1 MSETTD
7 MHRRALMQVAVSAP
21 LLLATATVA
30 AKAAAGSAT
39 AKPPDRNIF
48 VKHAYEEHT
57 VNLGEVTMNYVTAGS
72 ASKPALLLIPGQT
85 ESWWAYEKAI
95 GLLAPDFQVFCVD
108 LRGQGRTTW
117 TPGRYT
123 YDNMG
128 ADLVRFISLV
138 IQRPTITS
146 GCSSGGVLSCWL
158 SAFAMPGQIRASH
171 YEDPPL
177 FASEYNPP
185 YGQSIRQAA
194 GPLFEGL
201 SRYLGDQWSVG
212 DWGGLLAARARQ
224 RGWFAPGGGAS
235 AEPPQNLKEYDP
247 EWARAFHEGT
257 VGQSCPH
264 QRMLSQVKVPV
275 LVTHH
280 FRSIDHATG
289 HLIGAISDFQMTK
302 VRELI
307 AATGQ
312 PLEYVDL
319 PAAAHTMHESD
330 PVLFAK
336 VLGTWAK
343 GLRV

>member
-7 MHRRALMQVAVSAP
+7 RYRRTLMQVAVSAP
-21 LLLATATVA
+21 LLLATAAVA
-30 AKAAAGSAT
+30 PKASEGAAT
-39 AKPPDRNIF
+39 AGPRARNIF
-48 VKHAYEEHT
+48 VKHGYEEHS
-57 VNLGEVTMNYVTAGS
+57 VNLGEITMNYVTAGS
-72 ASKPALLLIPGQT
+72 ATNPALLLIPGQT

-95 GLLAPDFQVFCVD
+95 GLLAPDFQVYCVD

-128 ADLVRFISLV
+128 SDLVRFISLV

-158 SAFAMPGQIRASH
+158 SAFAMPGQVRASH

-212 DWGGLLAARARQ
+212 DWAGLLAARARQ
-224 RGWFAPGGGAS
+224 LGSFALGGGKS

-264 QRMLSQVKVPV
+264 LRMLSQVKVPV

-280 FRSIDHATG
+280 FRSIDRATG

-307 AATGQ
+307 AAAGQ
-312 PLEYVDL
+312 PLDYVDL
-319 PAAAHTMHESD
+319 PTVAHTMHESD
-330 PVLFAK
+330 PALFAK
-336 VLGTWAK
+336 VLGGWAK
-343 GLRV
+343 GLKT